1 MKKSLYTLWCTCILV
16 LFMNS
21 MFPWYMWNNSV
32 LQLSMCLTVLVSALL
47 FITGRKIFA
56 ITKSSLQL
64 ILIVLLAYVVYL
76 MIHGGLLGVGL
87 TFIVWVFVILLK
99 ERYKRQL
106 LSFITK
112 WFSILIL
119 VSLTTYIFYLLGFSI
134 PPSTIVWNDG
144 QYIHYNYYTF
154 LISTNATDFFRFM
167 SIFMEPGHM
176 TMGLVP
182 LIMANRFDLKNRYVL
197 ILFIAGLF
205 SFSLAAY
212 ITIFLG
218 YVLFNLSR
226 NRIKHLAGSFLVV
239 ASVVLIVNAFPLGH
253 EVLDYFLWD
262 RLEFEDGTIVGNNR
276 TTQAFD
282 RVYENVMNSP
292 QRWFG
297 DQDVDIEAYGG
308 ISGFKKFLVTD
319 GLCSIIVWVLL
330 YLYNAFRRR
339 NKDVLILSSII
350 LLLLFQ
356 NAYPMWH
363 CVFFCYCLG
372 AAELSKRDYN
382 GTNLIC
388 TSEK

>member
-134 PPSTIVWNDG
+134 PPSTIVWND
-144 QYIHYNYYTF
+144 
-154 LISTNATDFFRFM
+154 
-167 SIFMEPGHM
+167 
-176 TMGLVP
+176 
-182 LIMANRFDLKNRYVL
+182 
-197 ILFIAGLF
+197 
-205 SFSLAAY
+205 
-212 ITIFLG
+212 
-218 YVLFNLSR
+218 
-226 NRIKHLAGSFLVV
+226 
-239 ASVVLIVNAFPLGH
+239 
-253 EVLDYFLWD
+253 
-262 RLEFEDGTIVGNNR
+262 
-276 TTQAFD
+276 
-282 RVYENVMNSP
+282 
-292 QRWFG
+292 
-297 DQDVDIEAYGG
+297 
-308 ISGFKKFLVTD
+308 
-319 GLCSIIVWVLL
+319 
-330 YLYNAFRRR
+330 
-339 NKDVLILSSII
+339 
-350 LLLLFQ
+350 
-356 NAYPMWH
+356 
-363 CVFFCYCLG
+363 
-372 AAELSKRDYN
+372 
-382 GTNLIC
+382 
-388 TSEK
+388 